1 MLLYHGKTGEN
12 GIKMP
17 KSSQTRLME
26 DEKKILEILEINAHE
41 SIDDVA
47 KKCGFSR
54 QKVWRII
61 KKLEAEKTIW
71 GYTAIC
77 EQERYNLKHFIM
89 MMKRNTNPIDQ
100 KVMQIILTTR
110 LDNLIPDLKIKMEDI
125 EYTHGSYDGIFTF
138 YAPDLITAKK
148 FCDRFKEHFNQYVAD
163 VELLEGIFF
172 IRNQRITNPN
182 IKKLVQYL

>member
-1 MLLYHGKTGEN
+1 MESECQR
-12 GIKMP
+12 
-17 KSSQTRLME
+17 SSETRLKQ
-26 DEKKILEILEINAHE
+26 DEEKILEILQINAKA
-41 SIDDVA
+41 SIDDIA

-61 KKLEAEKTIW
+61 KKLEEEKTIW

-89 MMKRNTNPIDQ
+89 MMKRNTNPLDS
-100 KVMQIILTTR
+100 KVLQEILTTL
-110 LDNLIPDLKIKMEDI
+110 LDDLLPDLNIKMENI
-125 EYTHGSYDGIFTF
+125 EYIHGSYDGLFSF

-148 FCDRFKEHFNQYVAD
+148 FCDRFKERFNQYIAS

-172 IRNQRITNPN
+172 
-182 IKKLVQYL
+182 